1 MGRMSII
8 AVITL
13 VFTLSII
20 GYNLNRRAT
29 DAVENYVGNYDQTC
43 AEDVASSAAEI
54 YIYKLKES
62 PSLTGSFTID
72 PILGGSAT
80 VTIAQVATDT
90 LKMTSVGTYNTFSD
104 TIKNKLYAVPINI
117 PPIMGGVSMSASKSA
132 SLTVSGTATISGVDE
147 NPDGT
152 PVLPPDSVAGI
163 ALNST
168 ASSGSISLNN
178 NINGKGTVTPDTEV
192 VTNVPDYTSFA
203 DEMIRLATVYTGQ
216 TFSSGTL
223 GTDANPQITYFT
235 GTTKITGPV
244 TGSGILIVNGNLDM
258 SGQFTFHGLVIVYG
272 SGSITV
278 TQTGTSSIYGGVVL
292 AGSSTSYTQKGTSL
306 VQYSSTTLKNV
317 RTKTV
322 GKYLIADW
330 WE

>member
-1 MGRMSII
+1 MGRMAVI
-8 AVITL
+8 AVLTL
-13 VFTLSII
+13 VFSLSII
-20 GYNLNRRAT
+20 GFNLNRRAT
-29 DAVENYVGNYDQTC
+29 DAVKNYVGNYDQTC
-43 AEDVASSAAEI
+43 AEDVATSAAEI
-54 YIYKLKES
+54 YILKLKDN
-62 PSLTGSFTID
+62 PSMTGTFAID
-72 PILGGSAT
+72 SILGGSAT
-80 VTIAQVATDT
+80 VDIAQLATDT
-90 LKMTSVGTYNTFSD
+90 LKMTSIGTYNTFSD
-104 TIKNKLYAVPINI
+104 TVKNKLYAVPVNI
-117 PPIMGGVSMSASKSA
+117 PPVFGGVSMSASKSA
-132 SLTVSGTATISGVDE
+132 SLTVSGTATISGVDK

-152 PVLPPDSVAGI
+152 LASPPDSVAGI

-178 NINGKGTVTPDTEV
+178 NINGRGTVTPDSEIV
-192 VTNVPDYTSFA
+192 SNLPDYTSFA

-223 GTDANPQITYFT
+223 GTDTSPQISYFT

-292 AGSSTSYTQKGTSL
+292 AGTNTSYVQKGTSL
-306 VQYSSTTLKNV
+306 VQFSSSALNNV
-317 RTKTV
+317 RNRTV